1 MRISDWSS
9 DVCSS
14 DLRTNLAAVEECEG
28 ENGGSDG
35 FNICIRQH
43 DRGVIAAKLQRQAL
57 ERGRD
62 RSHDR
67 APRVGGTRE
76 RDFGDIGMTH
86 QMRARFIAAGQD
98 IDDAR
103 RDRSEEHTSELK
115 SLMRIS
121 YSVFFLTK
129 KNKSTPTPQ

>member
-35 FNICIRQH
+35 FTICIRQH

-67 APRVGGTRE
+67 APRVGGTRY
-76 RDFGDIGMTH
+76 RDFGSIGWTEE
-86 QMRARFIAAGQD
+86 RKSVVEGERWKVS
-98 IDDAR
+98 IDLSGR
-103 RDRSEEHTSELK
+103 RYNE
-115 SLMRIS
+115 
-121 YSVFFLTK
+121 
-129 KNKSTPTPQ
+129 KNYIHTPQINN

>member
-14 DLRTNLAAVEECEG
+14 DLLRLRITATRYLRSSGISDDLFAHRVIEAVVNIEPLDDRTNLAAVEECEG

-62 RSHDR
+62 RSHDQIGR
-67 APRVGGTRE
+67 AHV
-76 RDFGDIGMTH
+76 
-86 QMRARFIAAGQD
+86 
-98 IDDAR
+98 
-103 RDRSEEHTSELK
+103 
-115 SLMRIS
+115 
-121 YSVFFLTK
+121 
-129 KNKSTPTPQ
+129 